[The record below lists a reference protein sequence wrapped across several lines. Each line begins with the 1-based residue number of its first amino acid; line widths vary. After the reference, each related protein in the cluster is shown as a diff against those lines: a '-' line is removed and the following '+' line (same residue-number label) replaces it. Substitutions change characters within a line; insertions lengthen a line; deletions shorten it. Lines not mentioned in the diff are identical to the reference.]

1 MESIMYKVKKD
12 VGKNRLYIVLSG
24 IFPIS
29 DAKNAKELIL
39 KEIED
44 LQPNF
49 DVINDISQ
57 FIRGQEEAGKVLQD
71 IMLLLID
78 KKVNRIVRVIG
89 ESKTGLIQFA
99 NFSLQIES
107 YKLKYLP
114 TMKDAEEYL
123 DKKESA

>member
-1 MESIMYKVKKD
+1 MYKIKKD
-12 VGKNRLYIVLSG
+12 VDKNRLYIILSG

-29 DAKNAKELIL
+29 DAKNAKALIM
-39 KEIED
+39 KEIDE
-44 LQPNF
+44 LQPHF
-49 DVINDISQ
+49 DVVNDISQ
-57 FIRGQEEAGKVLQD
+57 FIRGQEEAGKILQD

-99 NFSLQIES
+99 NYSLQIES

-114 TMKDAEEYL
+114 TIAEAEKYL
-123 DKKESA
+123 DSTEGK

>member
-1 MESIMYKVKKD
+1 MYKIKKD
-12 VGKNRLYIVLSG
+12 VAKNRLYISLSG

-29 DAKNAKELIL
+29 DAKNAKELII
-39 KEIED
+39 KEINE
-44 LQPNF
+44 LQPDF
-49 DVINDISQ
+49 DVVNDISR
-57 FIRGQEEAGKVLQD
+57 FIRGQEEAGKILQD

-78 KKVNRIVRVIG
+78 KKVGRIVRVIG

-114 TMKDAEEYL
+114 TMQEAEKFLDNKDN
-123 DKKESA
+123 K